1 MGKRK
6 LLLCDDELSYA
17 EDIKKMI
24 DDLYPVLYEIQTA
37 TDQSFDIDAQ
47 FDIYFLDIDM
57 LSISGFFFFS
67 FKHSTPPERG
77 PGGSFLGRASF
88 QKKK

>member
-24 DDLYPVLYEIQTA
+24 DDLYPVLYEIQTE
-37 TDQSFDIDAQ
+37 TDQSFNIDAQ
-47 FDIYFLDIDM
+47 FIFWI
-57 LSISGFFFFS
+57 
-67 FKHSTPPERG
+67 
-77 PGGSFLGRASF
+77 
-88 QKKK
+88 

>member
-24 DDLYPVLYEIQTA
+24 DDLYPVLYEIQTE
-37 TDQSFDIDAQ
+37 TDQSFNIDAQ

-57 LSISGFFFFS
+57 PSI
-67 FKHSTPPERG
+67 
-77 PGGSFLGRASF
+77 
-88 QKKK
+88 